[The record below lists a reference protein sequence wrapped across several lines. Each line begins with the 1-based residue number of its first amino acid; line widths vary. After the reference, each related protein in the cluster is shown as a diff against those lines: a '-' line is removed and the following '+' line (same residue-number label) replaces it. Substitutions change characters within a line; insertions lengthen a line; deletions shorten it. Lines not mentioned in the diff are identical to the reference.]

1 MTLIRSYTTRR
12 SQPMMRSRLRRP
24 TSKSMTT
31 VLCPRR
37 AKPVEKLALVVVLPT
52 PPLPDVTTTILVMVQ
67 LVFLQVFKGSMIS
80 LS

>member
-1 MTLIRSYTTRR
+1 
-12 SQPMMRSRLRRP
+12 
-24 TSKSMTT
+24 
-31 VLCPRR
+31 
-37 AKPVEKLALVVVLPT
+37 VVVLPT